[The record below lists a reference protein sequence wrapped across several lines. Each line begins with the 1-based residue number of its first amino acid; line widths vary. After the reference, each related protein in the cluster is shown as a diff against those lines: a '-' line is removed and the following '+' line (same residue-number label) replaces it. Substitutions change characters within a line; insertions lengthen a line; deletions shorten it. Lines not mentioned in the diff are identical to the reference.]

1 MDTNQ
6 LRKMK
11 RSRRTYRFM
20 GFTWALVGAMG
31 LFGFV
36 PLLFDPASTI
46 SSNGVLTN
54 DMGSKVSATAF
65 CGAFFVAG
73 LCFLF
78 VPGRLLDR
86 LFIWRQSM
94 LSQFKFWR
102 K

>member
-36 PLLFDPASTI
+36 PLLFDPASTE
-46 SSNGVLTN
+46 L
-54 DMGSKVSATAF
+54 
-65 CGAFFVAG
+65 
-73 LCFLF
+73 
-78 VPGRLLDR
+78 
-86 LFIWRQSM
+86 
-94 LSQFKFWR
+94 
-102 K
+102 